1 MKMLA
6 IVDVA
11 PGASM
16 ESIRAEIK
24 NEIMGSWE
32 LFSSGVLREAYSTA
46 TPSRVVFILE
56 ADDIGSARAHLRE
69 HLWSPLACSVS
80 NSLSSDHSSTG
91 RCCFPAPADEA
102 VAISVVSLV
111 PVTALWKSQLPW
123 QAAASGPTVLIRVGG
138 PLTGRSR
145 PVSDTAATPQQP
157 LTIEEA
163 DIWNIWTCSQASRQ
177 RDFEITGV
185 SVSAHRTEPVS
196 GA

>member
-111 PVTALWKSQLPW
+111 PVTALWKSQLPS
-123 QAAASGPTVLIRVGG
+123 QAAAPGPTPEVSR
-138 PLTGRSR
+138 TGESS
-145 PVSDTAATPQQP
+145 PSSLPALPAADLQY
-157 LTIEEA
+157 
-163 DIWNIWTCSQASRQ
+163 
-177 RDFEITGV
+177 
-185 SVSAHRTEPVS
+185 
-196 GA
+196 